1 LEGGGIIFDPY
12 QKNIHFNKRENIT
25 VGGPTLVAYQNGTIA
40 TTKNVVIY

>member
-12 QKNIHFNKRENIT
+12 QKIIHSNKRESIV